1 MSSKLFEKINQIT
14 TDLFDYG
21 RSAGVELEDEICNL
35 LSMHFPE
42 AYEKAV
48 KDAGVWDDGHTQVL
62 PGEIVGYIDEGS
74 KDEKEC
80 LKSLDD
86 WSKKLKEKG

>member
-62 PGEIVGYIDEGS
+62 PSEIVGYIDE
-74 KDEKEC
+74 
-80 LKSLDD
+80 
-86 WSKKLKEKG
+86 KKMNLMRIQKTLLLEE